1 MDKSIYEYLD
11 EKHFPRKHWEGKPVD
26 ITLRQLAAH
35 RAGIRHYKEV
45 SPNQPEFLKTE
56 YYLKDNFSSITD
68 SLILF
73 KDDPLG
79 LFQNFVL
86 IRSHI
91 FIIHQ

>member
-1 MDKSIYEYLD
+1 MDKSIHEYLD
-11 EKHFPRKHWEGKPVD
+11 EKYFPRKQWEGKPVD

-45 SPNQPEFLKTE
+45 SPDQPEFSKIE

-68 SLILF
+68 SLFLF

-79 LFQNFVL
+79 LFRNFVL
-86 IRSHI
+86 MRF
-91 FIIHQ
+91 FII